1 VKLSERGVWDQWKP
15 CRRKRRLSQK
25 SATVALFCDSRRFR
39 WQIVA
44 EIRDYSRQCGHG
56 YSLST
61 LSPKTATVA
70 ENCDCR
76 RKRRVLQF
84 SATVAL
90 FCNSRRFRRQFVAE
104 IGDYSRQ
111 CRQALRSMNIDDRR
125 PTSGPILTLW
135 KISNGYNSATRH
147 PIHLTF
153 GSRVGFSG
161 TADRTA
167 LVPVGSNPR
176 WRLAVILK
184 KTPNGHISQQR
195 VIWFTLCMY
204 TDLIPSG
211 TIMTDDANDR
221 RLDTFFAREGN

>member
-1 VKLSERGVWDQWKP
+1 VWTG
-15 CRRKRRLSQK
+15 L
-25 SATVALFCDSRRFR
+25 T
-39 WQIVA
+39 
-44 EIRDYSRQCGHG
+44 
-56 YSLST
+56 LST

-184 KTPNGHISQQR
+184 KNSKWPYISATR
-195 VIWFTLCMY
+195 NLIHFMY
-204 TDLIPSG
+204 VHRPHSLRHY
-211 TIMTDDANDR
+211 ND
-221 RLDTFFAREGN
+221 